1 MLCCSI
7 AAFILSQLYAGLM
20 GLRALF
26 FGAPDDFVPRSAPIA
41 LMPRYSRSRLLAAMT
56 VGMIG
61 LSVAWGVGSA
71 GTARA
76 AGWVP
81 VATSFCGRSGL

>member
-26 FGAPDDFVPRSAPIA
+26 FGAPDDFAVKPAPVA
-41 LMPRYSRSRLLAAMT
+41 LMPLYSRSRLLVAMT

-61 LSVAWGVGSA
+61 LSVAWAVGSA

-81 VATSFCGRSGL
+81 VATSFCGKVGL